1 MNKIDEIIKS
11 KGLLKENNDQL
22 RLINKTVYNSN
33 GNWIIVSDNLKVM
46 KL

>member
-11 KGLLKENNDQL
+11 KGLFKENNDQL

-33 GNWIIVSDNLKVM
+33 GN
-46 KL
+46 

>member
-1 MNKIDEIIKS
+1 MNKIDKIIKS

-33 GNWIIVSDNLKVM
+33 GN
-46 KL
+46 